1 MCIHKSDMT
10 PEEKQEFTNKL
21 YQTYDFIRLNTDV
34 YNLKESYEKMARNF
48 EHLISDVN
56 MLVREKC
63 TLENEILV
71 LKLKMLD
78 LDKYLKIANKIKD
91 IEKDFNND

>member
-1 MCIHKSDMT
+1 MDEMT

-21 YQTYDFIRLNTDV
+21 YQIYDFVRLNTDV
-34 YNLKESYEKMARNF
+34 YNLKESYEKMARNI
-48 EHLISDVN
+48 EYLTNDVN
-56 MLVREKC
+56 MLVKEKC
-63 TLENEILV
+63 ILENEILV
-71 LKLKMLD
+71 LKQKMLD

>member
-1 MCIHKSDMT
+1 MAEMT

-21 YQTYDFIRLNTDV
+21 YQTYDFVRLNTDV
-34 YNLKESYEKMARNF
+34 YNLKESYEKMERNI
-48 EHLISDVN
+48 EYLINDVN
-56 MLVREKC
+56 MLLKEKC
-63 TLENEILV
+63 ILENEILV
-71 LKLKMLD
+71 LKQKMLD

>member
-1 MCIHKSDMT
+1 MT
-10 PEEKQEFTNKL
+10 PEEKQEFENKL

-34 YNLKESYEKMARNF
+34 YNLKESYEKMARNI
-48 EHLISDVN
+48 EYLITDVN
-56 MLVREKC
+56 MLLREKC
-63 TLENEILV
+63 ILENEISV
-71 LKLKMLD
+71 LKQKMLD

>member
-1 MCIHKSDMT
+1 MT
-10 PEEKQEFTNKL
+10 PEEKQEFVNKL

-48 EHLISDVN
+48 ECLTNDVN
-56 MLVREKC
+56 MLLKEKC
-63 TLENEILV
+63 ILENEILV
-71 LKLKMLD
+71 LKQKMLD